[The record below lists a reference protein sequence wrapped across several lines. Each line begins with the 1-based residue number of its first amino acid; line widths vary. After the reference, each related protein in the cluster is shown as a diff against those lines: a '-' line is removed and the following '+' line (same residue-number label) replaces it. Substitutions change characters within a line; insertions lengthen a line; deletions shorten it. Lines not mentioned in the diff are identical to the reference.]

1 MGLHAWFIVKIDCKY
16 KGCFYLFCLIL
27 NPVSMVV
34 LITKIPLDTMALT
47 AMDWIEPN
55 AIVWTVE
62 VKDIK
67 ETTDCDF

>member
-1 MGLHAWFIVKIDCKY
+1 
-16 KGCFYLFCLIL
+16 
-27 NPVSMVV
+27 MVV
-34 LITKIPLDTMALT
+34 LITKIPRVTMALT

-55 AIVWTVE
+55 ALVWTVE